1 MDIGAIIKK
10 LRLKNGITQQQL
22 ADRLNVSMQTVSRWE
37 TSVTYP
43 DIVMLPI
50 LARYFRVSVDYL
62 LNVGGS
68 IMKTIESGRLLVREW
83 NEKDAVDFFE
93 IKQKSNN
100 LIHYVKISTIDDALE
115 CIKIWKEYQEM
126 YPLILKQTNKL
137 VGIVGLVDVNRYKGY
152 KELEVHLCDEYNNE
166 DYATEAHKLILDY
179 GFGESGLL
187 VAFTLCGSD
196 EEILKQALINT
207 GFVYEGTLRKF
218 GRDMSDRMRY
228 SVIKDEHRL

>member
-1 MDIGAIIKK
+1 
-10 LRLKNGITQQQL
+10 
-22 ADRLNVSMQTVSRWE
+22 
-37 TSVTYP
+37 
-43 DIVMLPI
+43 
-50 LARYFRVSVDYL
+50 
-62 LNVGGS
+62 
-68 IMKTIESGRLLVREW
+68 
-83 NEKDAVDFFE
+83 
-93 IKQKSNN
+93 
-100 LIHYVKISTIDDALE
+100 
-115 CIKIWKEYQEM
+115 M

-187 VAFTLCGSD
+187 VAFTLCD
-196 EEILKQALINT
+196 INEEILKQALINI

-228 SVIKDEHRL
+228 SITKDEYRL